1 MPSKSNPDII
11 LRTLLSDD
19 ILVISDWP
27 SYQSCFNELDYALRK
42 RGWLSEYFGKPC
54 TKCYAAEHS
63 GELIGFAI
71 LSKTSETEAEFRI
84 ALKPDKTGS
93 GYGRIITLM
102 VLNDGFINMKI
113 NRIHLIARENNP
125 TAIRLYKSIGFV
137 ERGKCIKEING
148 KPVDFLVMDIYYK
161 QYSQKSKEEL

>member
-1 MPSKSNPDII
+1 LP
-11 LRTLLSDD
+11 DD
-19 ILVISDWP
+19 IPVITDWP
-27 SYQSCFNELDYALRK
+27 SYQPCFKELDYALRK
-42 RGWLSEYFGKPC
+42 RGWLSEYFGKPD

-93 GYGRIITLM
+93 GYGKIITST

-113 NRIHLIARENNP
+113 NRIHLIVRENNP
-125 TAIRLYKSIGFV
+125 IAIRLYKNIGFA
-137 ERGKCIKEING
+137 ESGKCVKEING
-148 KPVDFLVMDIYYK
+148 KAVDFLVMDIYYK
-161 QYSQKSKEEL
+161 QHFQKSKE

>member
-1 MPSKSNPDII
+1 M
-11 LRTLLSDD
+11 
-19 ILVISDWP
+19 SDWP
-27 SYQSCFNELDYALRK
+27 SYQPCFNELDYALRK
-42 RGWLSEYFGKPC
+42 RGWLSEYFGKPD

-71 LSKTSETEAEFRI
+71 LSKTSETEDEFRI
-84 ALKPDKTGS
+84 ALKQDKTGS

-102 VLNDGFINMKI
+102 VLNDGFINRKI
-113 NRIHLIARENNP
+113 NRIYLIVRKNNP
-125 TAIRLYKSIGFV
+125 MAIRLYKSIGFA

-161 QYSQKSKEEL
+161 QYFQKSKVEL

>member
-1 MPSKSNPDII
+1 MPYKSSSDILI
-11 LRTLLSDD
+11 RNLLPDD
-19 ILVISDWP
+19 ISIITDWP
-27 SYQSCFNELDYALRK
+27 SYQACFKELDYALRK
-42 RGWLSEYFGKPC
+42 RGWLSEYFGKPD

-71 LSKTSETEAEFRI
+71 LFKTSKTEAEFRI

-93 GYGRIITLM
+93 GYGKIITSM

-113 NRIHLIARENNP
+113 NRIHLIVRENNP
-125 TAIRLYKSIGFV
+125 MAIRLYKNIGFS

-148 KPVDFLVMDIYYK
+148 KHTAFLIMDIYYK
-161 QYSQKSKEEL
+161 QYCQKSKVEL

>member
-1 MPSKSNPDII
+1 MPSKSNPVI
-11 LRTLLSDD
+11 LLRNLLSDD
-19 ILVISDWP
+19 ISIISDWP
-27 SYQSCFNELDYALRK
+27 SYQPCFKELDYALRK
-42 RGWLSEYFGKPC
+42 RGWLSEYFGKPD

-102 VLNDGFINMKI
+102 VFNDGFINMKI
-113 NRIHLIARENNP
+113 NRIHLIVRKNNLM
-125 TAIRLYKSIGFV
+125 AIRLYKSIGFA

-148 KPVDFLVMDIYYK
+148 KHTAFLIMDIYYK
-161 QYSQKSKEEL
+161 QYCQKSKVEL

>member
-1 MPSKSNPDII
+1 MPYKSNPDII
-11 LRTLLSDD
+11 LRKLLSDD
-19 ILVISDWP
+19 ILAISDWP

-42 RGWLSEYFGKPC
+42 RGWLSEYFGKSN

-71 LSKTSETEAEFRI
+71 LSKTSETEDEFRI
-84 ALKPDKTGS
+84 ALKQDKTGS

-102 VLNDGFINMKI
+102 VLNDGFINRKI
-113 NRIHLIARENNP
+113 NRIYLIVRKNNP
-125 TAIRLYKSIGFV
+125 MAIRLYKSIGFA

-161 QYSQKSKEEL
+161 QYFQKSKVEL